1 LRESTEVANQAYK
14 KTIEIRDKY
23 ADAIFSKIKGTV
35 QKRKPNLQKW
45 KDAILYDQLFE
56 LDLTRTLS
64 SSFAEI
70 TFADLNQFR
79 LNENSQ
85 AIILKSKINL
95 LNNKTESAVKLEIGD
110 TYYKLFKTPQKE
122 FNLNIQ
128 GVKTKINSEYFWV
141 DKQEAQTKVANFKG
155 EISLEEQ
162 GSEVTLKENQGSTI
176 AKGKAPNQPKNLLN
190 PPVLILPES
199 FSKIFENTVTL
210 NWSSVENASEYWI
223 EVANDSRFTSI
234 FKFIK

>member
-85 AIILKSKINL
+85 AIILK
-95 LNNKTESAVKLEIGD
+95 
-110 TYYKLFKTPQKE
+110 
-122 FNLNIQ
+122 
-128 GVKTKINSEYFWV
+128 
-141 DKQEAQTKVANFKG
+141 
-155 EISLEEQ
+155 
-162 GSEVTLKENQGSTI
+162 
-176 AKGKAPNQPKNLLN
+176 
-190 PPVLILPES
+190 
-199 FSKIFENTVTL
+199 
-210 NWSSVENASEYWI
+210 
-223 EVANDSRFTSI
+223 
-234 FKFIK
+234 